1 MHKIT
6 LKIDGMTCI
15 NCQTR
20 IENALLAA
28 AGIKS
33 AKVSWQDG
41 KAEIEYDE
49 KQINLKEIKKIIE
62 TLDYKVRGNVTGK
75 SDRTGL
81 LKEIYRSIFYVVI
94 ITLLFILLQKTGL
107 LNLLSPGKVADSKM
121 SYALLFVTG
130 LFTSVHC
137 IAMCGGINLSQSIGG
152 KTAGL
157 KYNAGRVLSY
167 TLIGLILGTVGFFLA
182 RASKELSSD
191 LVILPFSL
199 QSILKLIA
207 GFFMILMGISLL
219 GIFPVLRKITP
230 HLPAGLSKKIYSVK
244 YSAQKKHRG
253 AFIVG
258 LLNGFMPCGPL
269 QAMWIV
275 ALASGNPLSGALS
288 MLFFSLGTV
297 PLMLG
302 LSSIISLIGKKYT
315 GVVMK
320 IGSILVVVMGLS
332 MVSQGFAL
340 GGKKAD
346 SINSFEKKVLEAN
359 NDKQIIKSKLS
370 AGKYPNITVK
380 KGIPVQWEIEADEN
394 SLTGCN
400 YRMILKD
407 FKLGVELGYGTN
419 VIEFTPE
426 KAGNFQYSCW
436 MGMITGTI
444 KVEE

>member
-1 MHKIT
+1 MRKIT

-20 IENALLAA
+20 IENALLTA

-33 AKVSWQDG
+33 AEVSWQDG

-62 TLDYKVRGNVTGK
+62 ALDYKVRGNVAGK
-75 SDRTGL
+75 SERTGL

-244 YSAQKKHRG
+244 YSA
-253 AFIVG
+253 
-258 LLNGFMPCGPL
+258 
-269 QAMWIV
+269 
-275 ALASGNPLSGALS
+275 
-288 MLFFSLGTV
+288 
-297 PLMLG
+297 
-302 LSSIISLIGKKYT
+302 
-315 GVVMK
+315 
-320 IGSILVVVMGLS
+320 
-332 MVSQGFAL
+332 
-340 GGKKAD
+340 
-346 SINSFEKKVLEAN
+346 
-359 NDKQIIKSKLS
+359 
-370 AGKYPNITVK
+370 
-380 KGIPVQWEIEADEN
+380 
-394 SLTGCN
+394 
-400 YRMILKD
+400 
-407 FKLGVELGYGTN
+407 
-419 VIEFTPE
+419 
-426 KAGNFQYSCW
+426 
-436 MGMITGTI
+436 
-444 KVEE
+444 